1 MPFKKQRD
9 MLINKK
15 QRRPYID
22 KAENNIK
29 HREQIGKVRRARSKF
44 EEKIDAEDIDN
55 IPGIEILKEKNNEK

>member
-22 KAENNIK
+22 KDENNIQF
-29 HREQIGKVRRARSKF
+29 REQISKVRKARSKF
-44 EEKIDAEDIDN
+44 EEKIDAEDIDS
-55 IPGIEILKEKNNEK
+55 IPGIEILKENKDDN